1 MTRISSVYLKTQASH
16 TGLYG
21 TKGERRPRPH
31 NRLTH
36 SHLISQLDSPPTS
49 DIWLG
54 APGFVGPPSP
64 DGMGPRL
71 CRPPPLMV
79 WVPFSKGAGQQA
91 WQQPGLS
98 AGLPAESSYGAA
110 IAASKQFVDS
120 ITQIAHMQSD
130 LQIPWF
136 SQHSAITK
144 SF

>member
-1 MTRISSVYLKTQASH
+1 MVGGSRLS
-16 TGLYG
+16 
-21 TKGERRPRPH
+21 RP
-31 NRLTH
+31 
-36 SHLISQLDSPPTS
+36 PPLMV
-49 DIWLG
+49 WV
-54 APGFVGPPSP
+54 PGFVGPPPS
-64 DGMGPRL
+64 
-71 CRPPPLMV
+71 LMV

-110 IAASKQFVDS
+110 IAASKQFVGS